1 MSKNKLKCRGRH
13 LIPGRSAV
21 NGSTTTRKRGIVTA
35 QLELPG
41 RARGELI
48 HSRSICLRFPS
59 GGGSQPDS
67 RRHHVALLVTRLSLF
82 PSSLHPYSEWRPE
95 NGSMRGELKLQS
107 ADYNSA
113 ASSLQSSRGPRS
125 GWMLEINMRGVS
137 LRCSLARPTPGHSG
151 LLPGPQTTACNWGL
165 TWINKW

>member
-1 MSKNKLKCRGRH
+1 MQRETFNSRTLCCKWIHHHEKGRH
-13 LIPGRSAV
+13 RYG
-21 NGSTTTRKRGIVTA
+21 TTGTSRPSEGGVDSQPIH
-35 QLELPG
+35 LP
-41 RARGELI
+41 A
-48 HSRSICLRFPS
+48 FPF
-59 GGGSQPDS
+59 GGGSQSDS